1 MRCVDLRISLN
12 STHEITSSVHLSQ
25 PFLFRSARNE
35 EEAKRAEE
43 LLRKREE
50 TEEERRVR
58 IDKLEKV
65 FQI

>member
-1 MRCVDLRISLN
+1 VRCVDLRISLN
-12 STHEITSSVHLSQ
+12 LTLEITSSVHLNQ